1 MIRVNLLP
9 SSRKTV
15 AAAAAPA
22 SAEVGSTQL
31 WAAVYGGATVLW
43 LLALIGVYV
52 VFTGRLEEQKAQ
64 NDRLSEEIAALDE
77 KSAQLDTLKAEL
89 EKSRQ
94 LEAVVEELNAAR
106 LGPTRVLMELSKILS
121 VDGGPTVDPD
131 ELERIRQENPLAGM
145 NKGWDVR
152 RLWLTS
158 FEEADRSVRMTG
170 LGRTN
175 EDVAEFLQRLSL
187 SELFDGV
194 TLEKTEAE
202 VDDDTGLSFIEFTL
216 TAKVT
221 Y

>member
-1 MIRVNLLP
+1 MIRINLLP
-9 SSRKTV
+9 SSRRAIAP
-15 AAAAAPA
+15 AASA

-31 WAAVYGGATVLW
+31 WLAVYGGATLVW
-43 LLALIGVYV
+43 LLALIGVYF
-52 VFTGRLEEQKAQ
+52 VFSGRLEEQLAQ
-64 NDRLSEEIAALDE
+64 NQRLEEEIATLNQ
-77 KSAQLDTLKAEL
+77 KSAQLDTL
-89 EKSRQ
+89 RTQ
-94 LEAVVEELNAAR
+94 LERSQQLEGVVNELNEAR
-106 LGPTRVLMELSKILS
+106 LGPTRVLRELSRILS
-121 VDGGPTVDPD
+121 VDGGPTVDPE

-152 RLWLTS
+152 RLWVTS

-187 SELFDGV
+187 SELFDQV

-202 VDDDTGLSFIEFTL
+202 VEDQTGLSFISFTL
-216 TAKVT
+216 TANVT